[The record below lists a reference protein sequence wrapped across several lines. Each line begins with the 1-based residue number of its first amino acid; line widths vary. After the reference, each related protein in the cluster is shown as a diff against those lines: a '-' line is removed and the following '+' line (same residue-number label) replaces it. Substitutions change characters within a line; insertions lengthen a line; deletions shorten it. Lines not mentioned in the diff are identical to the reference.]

1 MPTAIEHLGAKLYLI
16 HTPLMHRP
24 FLTTVPFIAG
34 DFAAWGYRVD
44 QHQSNS
50 PYVAEIRARERQEHM
65 KRRARDVSQRTRLME
80 MWATEIIERKKSER
94 QARRRSGMPV
104 EAQIRQEPTMQ
115 GASGFPH
122 ARVKKTGDF
131 VQDFLNGLVECG
143 RLLPASI
150 QRATALTNP
159 RVDGESDVRRK
170 RLSFTFS
177 SATSRICQHVRF
189 LYAIRYVPSAAL
201 PEWSRPSVSFV
212 DQVVMEYHCHRAAR
226 RDQYSHALD
235 RAIRKDEGRMG
246 RVEHCA

>member
-131 VQDFLNGLVECG
+131 VQDFLNGLVEC
-143 RLLPASI
+143 
-150 QRATALTNP
+150 
-159 RVDGESDVRRK
+159 DGESDVRRK